1 MWRRLDDDKSR
12 RKLKDLRVSGRQIVY
27 VHIPDSVDVSKV
39 LDSHVSGVPPRACGS
54 MILDILFLRVARSSR
69 GEKRRK
75 RMRRNLH

>member
-39 LDSHVSGVPPRACGS
+39 LDSHVSGVPRA
-54 MILDILFLRVARSSR
+54 LVAA
-69 GEKRRK
+69 
-75 RMRRNLH
+75 